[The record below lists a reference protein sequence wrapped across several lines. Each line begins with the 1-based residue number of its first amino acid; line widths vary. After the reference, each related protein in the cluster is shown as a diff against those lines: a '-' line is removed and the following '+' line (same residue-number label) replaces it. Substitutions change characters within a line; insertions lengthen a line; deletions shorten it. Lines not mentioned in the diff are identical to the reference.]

1 MNRILH
7 HPQNARRI
15 LRITADTMLLV
26 SQEGVCIDV
35 DTHSELWF
43 LKEELLLGKTVF
55 DLLPLHTREK
65 LVPTFRSVVDEQKTV
80 SRNYRLELPDGTYYF
95 KCIMHPYDDMVLCQY
110 RDITAR
116 SNVKLQLE
124 RTNRELKAIQKAAQ
138 IGRWKYASNER
149 IFYYQG
155 YTDILCSEELQSIP
169 IDRYCELVVEEDKAV
184 FAQWL
189 ENNERQPDENGASYR
204 ISHKGSIYY
213 LQIQTCVRE
222 EQPDGTYYIEGYIQN
237 VTDIQRHRNDINTL
251 THAIDNAK
259 ESIFAAREDG
269 TLIFTNRLF
278 RQNHR
283 IQGDRELS
291 SYKIYE
297 LAGDMSGSNAW
308 QRRCEQTKE
317 KNYTDF
323 IAYHPVPDNTEIQ
336 AFEGTMYHV
345 TSDEGEV
352 SYWSFT
358 HDITERLRYESQI
371 KRLNRIMD
379 TTMKNLPAGIVVKDI
394 NNDFRYVYRNREAYT
409 QEAYNRKTPDQEAS
423 SQGSCSREI
432 FNQEAPDQEVST
444 ENAIGKNDFDYYPPE
459 LAEQKRKE
467 DMEIAATGTGK
478 HWILEGK
485 DENGNLLILDKQKIK
500 VDSKDFSPVIIS
512 IEWDITQL
520 ELMKRE
526 LQASKE
532 KAETSDKQKSAFLA
546 NMSHEI
552 RTPLNAIVGF
562 SRIIAESEDADERK
576 AYYEIVDANN
586 ERLLQLINEILDLSK
601 IESGIVEFSSGPVK
615 LHKLCKEIYDAHIFR
630 TPDGVEL
637 IYEPS
642 DEILVIDSDK
652 NRIFQVIS
660 NLIGNAFKF
669 TKEGSIS
676 YGYRREGERIV
687 FHVTDTGTGIA
698 PDKVGKVFER
708 FMKLNSTAQGT
719 GLGLSICKTIIERL
733 GGGISVTSE
742 PGKGSTFSFW
752 LPAKEVENPEDT
764 CPELFADAPPAN
776 PENGNPGGA
785 NSGGV
790 KPTLLIAEDTDSN
803 YELLH
808 AILGKMYNLVRARD
822 GMEAVTLFDEIKPD
836 LILMDIKM
844 PNLNGLEATK
854 IIREL
859 SPKVPII
866 MQSAFAY
873 EYDRN
878 AAKDAGCNE
887 FITKPIAQDKLK
899 MIVKRLLYS
908 VESLVQ
914 LKVES

>member
-26 SQEGVCIDV
+26 SQEGVCIDI
-35 DTHSELWF
+35 DTHSDLWF
-43 LKEELLLGKTVF
+43 LKEEILLGKNVF

-222 EQPDGTYYIEGYIQN
+222 EQPDGTYYLEGYIQN

-358 HDITERLRYESQI
+358 HDITERLR
-371 KRLNRIMD
+371 
-379 TTMKNLPAGIVVKDI
+379 
-394 NNDFRYVYRNREAYT
+394 
-409 QEAYNRKTPDQEAS
+409 
-423 SQGSCSREI
+423 
-432 FNQEAPDQEVST
+432 
-444 ENAIGKNDFDYYPPE
+444 
-459 LAEQKRKE
+459 
-467 DMEIAATGTGK
+467 
-478 HWILEGK
+478 
-485 DENGNLLILDKQKIK
+485 
-500 VDSKDFSPVIIS
+500 
-512 IEWDITQL
+512 
-520 ELMKRE
+520 
-526 LQASKE
+526 
-532 KAETSDKQKSAFLA
+532 
-546 NMSHEI
+546 
-552 RTPLNAIVGF
+552 F
-562 SRIIAESEDADERK
+562 SR
-576 AYYEIVDANN
+576 
-586 ERLLQLINEILDLSK
+586 LICATS
-601 IESGIVEFSSGPVK
+601 
-615 LHKLCKEIYDAHIFR
+615 R
-630 TPDGVEL
+630 
-637 IYEPS
+637 
-642 DEILVIDSDK
+642 
-652 NRIFQVIS
+652 RS
-660 NLIGNAFKF
+660 NG
-669 TKEGSIS
+669 
-676 YGYRREGERIV
+676 
-687 FHVTDTGTGIA
+687 
-698 PDKVGKVFER
+698 
-708 FMKLNSTAQGT
+708 
-719 GLGLSICKTIIERL
+719 
-733 GGGISVTSE
+733 
-742 PGKGSTFSFW
+742 
-752 LPAKEVENPEDT
+752 
-764 CPELFADAPPAN
+764 
-776 PENGNPGGA
+776 
-785 NSGGV
+785 
-790 KPTLLIAEDTDSN
+790 
-803 YELLH
+803 
-808 AILGKMYNLVRARD
+808 
-822 GMEAVTLFDEIKPD
+822 
-836 LILMDIKM
+836 
-844 PNLNGLEATK
+844 
-854 IIREL
+854 
-859 SPKVPII
+859 
-866 MQSAFAY
+866 
-873 EYDRN
+873 
-878 AAKDAGCNE
+878 
-887 FITKPIAQDKLK
+887 
-899 MIVKRLLYS
+899 
-908 VESLVQ
+908 
-914 LKVES
+914 

>member
-26 SQEGVCIDV
+26 SQEGVCIDI
-35 DTHSELWF
+35 DTHSDLWF
-43 LKEELLLGKTVF
+43 LKEELLLGKNVF

-409 QEAYNRKTPDQEAS
+409 QEAYNRKASDQEAS
-423 SQGSCSREI
+423 DRKISDQEASDHGSYSQGSSSRKI
-432 FNQEAPDQEVST
+432 SNQEVST

-676 YGYRREGERIV
+676 YGYRHGHCPRQGGKGLRTFHEAEQHRTRHGVGAFHLQNDHRTAGWRDLRNLGAGQGKHIQLLATGKGGRESGRY
-687 FHVTDTGTGIA
+687 
-698 PDKVGKVFER
+698 
-708 FMKLNSTAQGT
+708 
-719 GLGLSICKTIIERL
+719 LSGAICRCPARK
-733 GGGISVTSE
+733 
-742 PGKGSTFSFW
+742 PGKRQSGRCQFGRCQAYPPHRRGYRQQLRTAACHSRKGVQ
-752 LPAKEVENPEDT
+752 LGT
-764 CPELFADAPPAN
+764 CP
-776 PENGNPGGA
+776 GWHG
-785 NSGGV
+785 SRY
-790 KPTLLIAEDTDSN
+790 LI
-803 YELLH
+803 
-808 AILGKMYNLVRARD
+808 R
-822 GMEAVTLFDEIKPD
+822 
-836 LILMDIKM
+836 
-844 PNLNGLEATK
+844 
-854 IIREL
+854 
-859 SPKVPII
+859 
-866 MQSAFAY
+866 
-873 EYDRN
+873 
-878 AAKDAGCNE
+878 
-887 FITKPIAQDKLK
+887 
-899 MIVKRLLYS
+899 
-908 VESLVQ
+908 
-914 LKVES
+914 

>member
-26 SQEGVCIDV
+26 SQEGVCIDI
-35 DTHSELWF
+35 DTHSDLWF
-43 LKEELLLGKTVF
+43 LKEELLLGKNVF

-155 YTDILCSEELQSIP
+155 YTDILCTEELQSIP

-222 EQPDGTYYIEGYIQN
+222 EQPDGTYYLEGYIQN

-394 NNDFRYVYRNREAYT
+394 NNDFRYVYRNREAYN
-409 QEAYNRKTPDQEAS
+409 QEAYNRKTSDQEAS
-423 SQGSCSREI
+423 NQGSCSQGSSSREI
-432 FNQEAPDQEVST
+432 SNQEVST

-485 DENGNLLILDKQKIK
+485 DKNGNLLILDKQKIK

-546 NMSHEI
+546 NMSHAI
-552 RTPLNAIVGF
+552 RVPLHSVVGF
-562 SRIIAESEDADERK
+562 S
-576 AYYEIVDANN
+576 
-586 ERLLQLINEILDLSK
+586 QLITTDTDINEKSRKEYSEIIQQNTEKLMSLVNNVLDLSRLEADMMK
-601 IESGIVEFSSGPVK
+601 YQLTDYDIVQLCNDAICSAQMQRSNLHIHFQKSVNEYIIHTDCNRMMQIITSTLTGFSTVQEEREVHFSLDRNG
-615 LHKLCKEIYDAHIFR
+615 
-630 TPDGVEL
+630 
-637 IYEPS
+637 
-642 DEILVIDSDK
+642 EILCFKITNSPLADK
-652 NRIFQVIS
+652 KYNNQETSIHHEINRLLLKHF
-660 NLIGNAFKF
+660 N
-669 TKEGSIS
+669 
-676 YGYRREGERIV
+676 
-687 FHVTDTGTGIA
+687 GTY
-698 PDKVGKVFER
+698 
-708 FMKLNSTAQGT
+708 Q
-719 GLGLSICKTIIERL
+719 II
-733 GGGISVTSE
+733 
-742 PGKGSTFSFW
+742 P
-752 LPAKEVENPEDT
+752 
-764 CPELFADAPPAN
+764 DAPA
-776 PENGNPGGA
+776 G
-785 NSGGV
+785 
-790 KPTLLIAEDTDSN
+790 PT
-803 YELLH
+803 
-808 AILGKMYNLVRARD
+808 ILFTY
-822 GMEAVTLFDEIKPD
+822 P
-836 LILMDIKM
+836 
-844 PNLNGLEATK
+844 ATK
-854 IIREL
+854 
-859 SPKVPII
+859 P
-866 MQSAFAY
+866 
-873 EYDRN
+873 
-878 AAKDAGCNE
+878 
-887 FITKPIAQDKLK
+887 
-899 MIVKRLLYS
+899 
-908 VESLVQ
+908 
-914 LKVES
+914 

>member
-26 SQEGVCIDV
+26 SQEGVCIDI
-35 DTHSELWF
+35 DTHSDLWF
-43 LKEELLLGKTVF
+43 LKEELLLGKNVF

-394 NNDFRYVYRNREAYT
+394 NNDFRYVYRNREAYN
-409 QEAYNRKTPDQEAS
+409 QEAYNRKASDQEAS
-423 SQGSCSREI
+423 DHGSYSQGSSSRKI
-432 FNQEAPDQEVST
+432 FNQEASDQEVST

-601 IESGIVEFSSGPVK
+601 IEAGQLEFV
-615 LHKLCKEIYDAHIFR
+615 Y
-630 TPDGVEL
+630 
-637 IYEPS
+637 S
-642 DEILVIDSDK
+642 DIDM
-652 NRIFQVIS
+652 N
-660 NLIGNAFKF
+660 
-669 TKEGSIS
+669 
-676 YGYRREGERIV
+676 
-687 FHVTDTGTGIA
+687 
-698 PDKVGKVFER
+698 
-708 FMKLNSTAQGT
+708 
-719 GLGLSICKTIIERL
+719 
-733 GGGISVTSE
+733 
-742 PGKGSTFSFW
+742 
-752 LPAKEVENPEDT
+752 
-764 CPELFADAPPAN
+764 ELFAPITMESLIEQLEQQEMQRLSKYLDEQQQN
-776 PENGNPGGA
+776 RKNRKDDQQGQSSSGMGFGGA
-785 NSGGV
+785 MGGLGSMGGSGGMGG
-790 KPTLLIAEDTDSN
+790 A
-803 YELLH
+803 
-808 AILGKMYNLVRARD
+808 LGGFGNS
-822 GMEAVTLFDEIKPD
+822 F
-836 LILMDIKM
+836 
-844 PNLNGLEATK
+844 
-854 IIREL
+854 
-859 SPKVPII
+859 
-866 MQSAFAY
+866 
-873 EYDRN
+873 
-878 AAKDAGCNE
+878 
-887 FITKPIAQDKLK
+887 
-899 MIVKRLLYS
+899 
-908 VESLVQ
+908 
-914 LKVES
+914 

>member
-1 MNRILH
+1 MNRTLH
-7 HPQNARRI
+7 HPQNAQRI
-15 LRITADTMLLV
+15 LQMTADTMILV
-26 SQEGVCIDV
+26 SQEGTCVDI
-35 DTHSELWF
+35 DTHSDLWF
-43 LKEELLLGKTVF
+43 LQEERLLGKNVF
-55 DLLPLHTREK
+55 ELLPLHTREK
-65 LVPTFRSVVDEQKTV
+65 LVPTFRNVIDEQKTV
-80 SRNYRLELPDGTYYF
+80 SHNYRLELADDTYYF
-95 KCIMHPYDDMVLCQY
+95 KCIMQPYDDMVLCQY

-124 RTNRELKAIQKAAQ
+124 RTNRELTAIQKAAQ
-138 IGRWKYASNER
+138 IGKWRYVSSER

-155 YTDILCSEELQSIP
+155 YTDILCTEELQSIP
-169 IDRYCELVVEEDKAV
+169 IDRYYELVVEEDRAV
-184 FAQWL
+184 FSEWL
-189 ENNERQPDENGASYR
+189 ENNEKQFDEKSASYR
-204 ISHKGSIYY
+204 INYQGNIYY
-213 LQIQTCVRE
+213 MQIQTCVWE
-222 EQPDGTYYIEGYIQN
+222 KQPDGAIYLEGYIQN
-237 VTDIQRHRNDINTL
+237 ITAIQRHRNDINTL
-251 THAIDNAK
+251 THAINNAK

-269 TLIFTNRLF
+269 TLIFANRLF
-278 RQNHR
+278 RQHHGIEEN
-283 IQGDRELS
+283 GELD

-297 LAGDMSGSNAW
+297 LAGDMSGPEAW

-317 KNYTDF
+317 KKYTDF
-323 IAYHPVPDNTEIQ
+323 IAYHPVPDNTEIL
-336 AFEGTMYHV
+336 AFEGIMYHV

-379 TTMKNLPAGIVVKDI
+379 TTMENLPAGIVVKDI
-394 NNDFRYVYRNREAYT
+394 NNDFRYIYRNRES
-409 QEAYNRKTPDQEAS
+409 YNRDIYS
-423 SQGSCSREI
+423 
-432 FNQEAPDQEVST
+432 

-459 LAEQKRKE
+459 QAEQKRKE
-467 DMEIAATGTGK
+467 DMEIVATGKGK

-485 DENGNLLILDKQKIK
+485 DKNGNLLILDKQKIK

-526 LQASKE
+526 LQTSKE

-601 IESGIVEFSSGPVK
+601 IESGIVEFFSGPVK
-615 LHKLCKEIYDAHIFR
+615 LHKLCKEIHDAHIFR
-630 TPDGVEL
+630 TPKGVEL

-642 DEILVIDSDK
+642 DETLVIDSDK

-669 TKEGSIS
+669 TREGSIS

-687 FHVTDTGTGIA
+687 FYVTDTGTGIA
-698 PDKVGKVFER
+698 ADKVGKVFER
-708 FMKLNSTAQGT
+708 FMKLNNTAQGT

-733 GGGISVTSE
+733 GGEISVTSE
-742 PGKGSTFSFW
+742 LGKGSTFSFW
-752 LPAKEVENPEDT
+752 LPAKEVEDPEDI
-764 CPELFADAPPAN
+764 CSELCADAASAN
-776 PENGNPGGA
+776 PENANAGA
-785 NSGGV
+785 A

-803 YELLH
+803 YELLY

-859 SPKVPII
+859 SPEVPII
-866 MQSAFAY
+866 IQSAFAY

-878 AAKDAGCNE
+878 AAQDAGCNE

-899 MIVKRLLYS
+899 WVVKKLLKS
-908 VESLVQ
+908 
-914 LKVES
+914 

>member
-26 SQEGVCIDV
+26 SQEGVCIDI
-35 DTHSELWF
+35 DTHSDLWF
-43 LKEELLLGKTVF
+43 LKEELLLGKNVF

-155 YTDILCSEELQSIP
+155 YTDILCTEELQSIP

-222 EQPDGTYYIEGYIQN
+222 EQPDGTYYLEGYIQN

-394 NNDFRYVYRNREAYT
+394 NNDFRYVYRNREAYN
-409 QEAYNRKTPDQEAS
+409 QEAYNRKTSDQEAS
-423 SQGSCSREI
+423 NQGSCSQGSSSREI
-432 FNQEAPDQEVST
+432 SNQEVST

-485 DENGNLLILDKQKIK
+485 DKNGNLLILDKQKIK

-615 LHKLCKEIYDAHIFR
+615 LHKLCKEIHDAHIFR

-687 FHVTDTGTGIA
+687 FRTRYGVGAFHLQNDHRTAGWRDLRNLGAGQGKHIQLLATGKG
-698 PDKVGKVFER
+698 GRESGR
-708 FMKLNSTAQGT
+708 Y
-719 GLGLSICKTIIERL
+719 LSGAICRCPARK
-733 GGGISVTSE
+733 
-742 PGKGSTFSFW
+742 PGKRQSGRCQFGRCQAYPPHRRGYRQQLRTAACHSRKGVQ
-752 LPAKEVENPEDT
+752 LGT
-764 CPELFADAPPAN
+764 CP
-776 PENGNPGGA
+776 GWHG
-785 NSGGV
+785 SRY
-790 KPTLLIAEDTDSN
+790 LI
-803 YELLH
+803 
-808 AILGKMYNLVRARD
+808 R
-822 GMEAVTLFDEIKPD
+822 
-836 LILMDIKM
+836 
-844 PNLNGLEATK
+844 
-854 IIREL
+854 
-859 SPKVPII
+859 
-866 MQSAFAY
+866 
-873 EYDRN
+873 
-878 AAKDAGCNE
+878 
-887 FITKPIAQDKLK
+887 
-899 MIVKRLLYS
+899 
-908 VESLVQ
+908 
-914 LKVES
+914 

>member
-7 HPQNARRI
+7 HPQNARKI
-15 LRITADTMLLV
+15 LQITADTMLLV
-26 SQEGVCIDV
+26 SQEGVCIDI
-35 DTHSELWF
+35 DTHSDLWF
-43 LKEELLLGKTVF
+43 LQEEKLLGKNLF
-55 DLLPLHTREK
+55 ELLPQRTRDK
-65 LVPTFRSVVDEQKTV
+65 LVPTFQSVIDEQKTV
-80 SRNYRLELPDGTYYF
+80 SRNYKLELPDGIYYF

-110 RDITAR
+110 RDITKR

-124 RTNRELKAIQKAAQ
+124 RTNRELKAVQKAAK
-138 IGRWKYASNER
+138 ISRWEYLSRER

-155 YTDILCSEELQSIP
+155 ATGILGSEEMKQSIP
-169 IDRYCELVVEEDKAV
+169 LDQYYEWVVEEDKPA

-189 ENNERQPDENGASYR
+189 ENNEKPVEDNRVSYR
-204 ISHKGSIYY
+204 ICHNGHIYY
-213 LQIQTCVRE
+213 LQVQTCTQE
-222 EQPDGTYYIEGYIQN
+222 ELPDGTFYLEGYIQN

-251 THAIDNAK
+251 THAIDNAQ

-269 TLIFTNRLF
+269 TLLFTNRLF
-278 RQNHR
+278 RQYYE
-283 IQGDRELS
+283 IQDNRELS

-297 LAGDMSGSNAW
+297 LAGDMAGLETW
-308 QRRCEQTKE
+308 QRICGQAKE
-317 KNYTDF
+317 KSYTNF
-323 IAYHPVPDNTEIQ
+323 IVNNPVRANAAIQ
-336 AFEGTMYHV
+336 AFEGTMYCV

-358 HDITERLRYESQI
+358 HDITGRLHYESQI

-379 TTMKNLPAGIVVKDI
+379 VTMKNLPAGIVVKDI
-394 NNDFRYVYRNREAYT
+394 DNDFRYLYRNRELY
-409 QEAYNRKTPDQEAS
+409 
-423 SQGSCSREI
+423 
-432 FNQEAPDQEVST
+432 NQELHDKDSYNLET
-444 ENAIGKNDFDYYPPE
+444 CLEDTIGKNDFDYYPPE
-459 LAEQKRKE
+459 LAAQKRKE
-467 DMEIAATGTGK
+467 DMEVASTGEGK

-485 DENGNLLILDKQKIK
+485 DRNGNTLILDKQKIK

-512 IEWDITQL
+512 IEWNITQL

-532 KAETSDKQKSAFLA
+532 KAEAADKQKSAFLA

-562 SRIIAESEDADERK
+562 SRIIAESDDADERK
-576 AYYEIVDANN
+576 SYYEIVEANN

-601 IESGIVEFSSGPVK
+601 IESGILEFVFTPVW

-630 TPDGVEL
+630 TPEGVQL
-637 IYEPS
+637 VYEPS
-642 DEILVIDSDK
+642 DAKLVIDSDK

-669 TKEGSIS
+669 TTEGSIS
-676 YGYRREGERIV
+676 YGYRREGKRVV

-708 FMKLNSTAQGT
+708 FMKLNNTAQGT

-733 GGGISVTSE
+733 GGEISVTSE
-742 PGKGSTFSFW
+742 LGKGTTFTFW
-752 LPAKEVENPEDT
+752 LPAKEVEDPEINSQELSDGIGSEKQENT
-764 CPELFADAPPAN
+764 PEGEKA
-776 PENGNPGGA
+776 
-785 NSGGV
+785 
-790 KPTLLIAEDTDSN
+790 TILIAEDTDSN

-822 GMEAVTLFDEIKPD
+822 GMEAVTLFDEVKPD

-854 IIREL
+854 IIKEL
-859 SPKVPII
+859 SPEVPVII
-866 MQSAFAY
+866 QSAFAY

-878 AAKDAGCNE
+878 AAQDAGCDD
-887 FITKPIAQDKLK
+887 FISKPIAQDKLK
-899 MIVKRLLYS
+899 KMVKRLLKS
-908 VESLVQ
+908 
-914 LKVES
+914 

>member
-1 MNRILH
+1 M
-7 HPQNARRI
+7 P
-15 LRITADTMLLV
+15 
-26 SQEGVCIDV
+26 
-35 DTHSELWF
+35 
-43 LKEELLLGKTVF
+43 
-55 DLLPLHTREK
+55 
-65 LVPTFRSVVDEQKTV
+65 
-80 SRNYRLELPDGTYYF
+80 
-95 KCIMHPYDDMVLCQY
+95 
-110 RDITAR
+110 
-116 SNVKLQLE
+116 
-124 RTNRELKAIQKAAQ
+124 
-138 IGRWKYASNER
+138 
-149 IFYYQG
+149 
-155 YTDILCSEELQSIP
+155 
-169 IDRYCELVVEEDKAV
+169 
-184 FAQWL
+184 
-189 ENNERQPDENGASYR
+189 
-204 ISHKGSIYY
+204 
-213 LQIQTCVRE
+213 
-222 EQPDGTYYIEGYIQN
+222 
-237 VTDIQRHRNDINTL
+237 
-251 THAIDNAK
+251 
-259 ESIFAAREDG
+259 
-269 TLIFTNRLF
+269 
-278 RQNHR
+278 
-283 IQGDRELS
+283 
-291 SYKIYE
+291 
-297 LAGDMSGSNAW
+297 
-308 QRRCEQTKE
+308 
-317 KNYTDF
+317 
-323 IAYHPVPDNTEIQ
+323 
-336 AFEGTMYHV
+336 
-345 TSDEGEV
+345 
-352 SYWSFT
+352 
-358 HDITERLRYESQI
+358 
-371 KRLNRIMD
+371 
-379 TTMKNLPAGIVVKDI
+379 
-394 NNDFRYVYRNREAYT
+394 
-409 QEAYNRKTPDQEAS
+409 
-423 SQGSCSREI
+423 
-432 FNQEAPDQEVST
+432 
-444 ENAIGKNDFDYYPPE
+444 
-459 LAEQKRKE
+459 
-467 DMEIAATGTGK
+467 
-478 HWILEGK
+478 
-485 DENGNLLILDKQKIK
+485 
-500 VDSKDFSPVIIS
+500 
-512 IEWDITQL
+512 
-520 ELMKRE
+520 
-526 LQASKE
+526 
-532 KAETSDKQKSAFLA
+532 
-546 NMSHEI
+546 
-552 RTPLNAIVGF
+552 
-562 SRIIAESEDADERK
+562 DERK

-859 SPKVPII
+859 SPEVPII

-908 VESLVQ
+908 VKSLVQ

>member
-26 SQEGVCIDV
+26 SQEGVCIDI
-35 DTHSELWF
+35 DTHSDLWF
-43 LKEELLLGKTVF
+43 LKEELLLGKNVF

-65 LVPTFRSVVDEQKTV
+65 LVPTFRSVIDEQKTV

-155 YTDILCSEELQSIP
+155 YTDILCTEELQSIP
-169 IDRYCELVVEEDKAV
+169 IDRYCELVVEEDKPV

-222 EQPDGTYYIEGYIQN
+222 EQPDGTYYLEGYIQN

-297 LAGDMSGSNAW
+297 LTGDMSGSNAW

-379 TTMKNLPAGIVVKDI
+379 TTMKILPAGIVVKDI
-394 NNDFRYVYRNREAYT
+394 NNDFRYVYRNREAYN

-423 SQGSCSREI
+423 DQGSCSQGSSSRKI
-432 FNQEAPDQEVST
+432 SDQKVST

-467 DMEIAATGTGK
+467 DMEIAATGTGR

-552 RTPLNAIVGF
+552 RTPLNAIIGF
-562 SRIIAESEDADERK
+562 SSMLEEAEDQEEKHQYITIIED
-576 AYYEIVDANN
+576 NN
-586 ERLLQLINEILDLSK
+586 KLLLQLISDILDLSK
-601 IESGIVEFSSGPVK
+601 IEAGTFDIIPEKVNAK
-615 LHKLCKEIYDAHIFR
+615 QLCSDLFQAMQMKA
-630 TPDGVEL
+630 TPQVEL
-637 IYEPS
+637 RLKDDLPE
-642 DEILVIDSDK
+642 LTFTSDK
-652 NRIFQVIS
+652 NRLYQVLL
-660 NLIGNAFKF
+660 NFVTNAFKF
-669 TKEGSIS
+669 TSEGSITIDYQINGNEVKFS
-676 YGYRREGERIV
+676 V
-687 FHVTDTGTGIA
+687 QDTGMGVEPEKQKAIFT
-698 PDKVGKVFER
+698 R
-708 FMKLNSTAQGT
+708 FVKLNSFIPGT
-719 GLGLSICKTIIERL
+719 GLGLPICQSIVTQL
-733 GGGISVTSE
+733 GGKIGVESE
-742 PGKGSTFSFW
+742 PGKGSCFW
-752 LPAKEVENPEDT
+752 FT
-764 CPELFADAPPAN
+764 
-776 PENGNPGGA
+776 
-785 NSGGV
+785 
-790 KPTLLIAEDTDSN
+790 
-803 YELLH
+803 H
-808 AILGKMYNLVRARD
+808 
-822 GMEAVTLFDEIKPD
+822 
-836 LILMDIKM
+836 
-844 PNLNGLEATK
+844 
-854 IIREL
+854 
-859 SPKVPII
+859 PI
-866 MQSAFAY
+866 
-873 EYDRN
+873 N
-878 AAKDAGCNE
+878 
-887 FITKPIAQDKLK
+887 
-899 MIVKRLLYS
+899 
-908 VESLVQ
+908 
-914 LKVES
+914 

>member
-26 SQEGVCIDV
+26 SQEGVCIDI
-35 DTHSELWF
+35 DTHSDLWF
-43 LKEELLLGKTVF
+43 LKEELLLGKNVF

-155 YTDILCSEELQSIP
+155 YTDILCTEELQSIP

-222 EQPDGTYYIEGYIQN
+222 EQPDGTYYLEGYIQN

-394 NNDFRYVYRNREAYT
+394 NNDFRYVYRNREAYN
-409 QEAYNRKTPDQEAS
+409 QEAYNRKTSDQEAS
-423 SQGSCSREI
+423 NQGSCSQGSSSREI
-432 FNQEAPDQEVST
+432 SNQEVST

-485 DENGNLLILDKQKIK
+485 DKNGNLLILDKQKIK

-615 LHKLCKEIYDAHIFR
+615 LHKLCKEIHDAHIFR

-676 YGYRREGERIV
+676 YGYRHGHCPRQGGKGLRTFHEAEQHRTRYGVGAFHLQNDHRTAGWRDLRNLGAGQGKHIQLLATGKGGRESGRY
-687 FHVTDTGTGIA
+687 
-698 PDKVGKVFER
+698 
-708 FMKLNSTAQGT
+708 
-719 GLGLSICKTIIERL
+719 LSGAICRCPARK
-733 GGGISVTSE
+733 
-742 PGKGSTFSFW
+742 PGKRQSGRCQFGRCQAYPPHRRGYRQQLRTAACHSRKGVQ
-752 LPAKEVENPEDT
+752 LGT
-764 CPELFADAPPAN
+764 CP
-776 PENGNPGGA
+776 GWHG
-785 NSGGV
+785 SRY
-790 KPTLLIAEDTDSN
+790 LI
-803 YELLH
+803 
-808 AILGKMYNLVRARD
+808 R
-822 GMEAVTLFDEIKPD
+822 
-836 LILMDIKM
+836 
-844 PNLNGLEATK
+844 
-854 IIREL
+854 
-859 SPKVPII
+859 
-866 MQSAFAY
+866 
-873 EYDRN
+873 
-878 AAKDAGCNE
+878 
-887 FITKPIAQDKLK
+887 
-899 MIVKRLLYS
+899 
-908 VESLVQ
+908 
-914 LKVES
+914 